1 MRITPEKCVQIVVA
15 CAVLHN
21 IAQKFGVPQP
31 DDTDDPEEP
40 IIDNDCNET
49 NDQPASAQAN
59 DEKSYHQ
66 HGKAIVNQ
74 LIKDCFGIL

>member
-1 MRITPEKCVQIVVA
+1 MPLSSTDCGLIVVA

-31 DDTDDPEEP
+31 DSIDDLEEP
-40 IIDNDCNET
+40 NIDNVC
-49 NDQPASAQAN
+49 NDQLTSAQPN

-66 HGKAIVNQ
+66 HRKAIVHQ
-74 LIKDCFGIL
+74 LIKDSFGILVL

>member
-1 MRITPEKCVQIVVA
+1 MRFSPEKCVQIVVA

-21 IAQKFGVPQP
+21 IAQNFGVPQP
-31 DDTDDPEEP
+31 DSSDDLEEPNIDTD
-40 IIDNDCNET
+40 C
-49 NDQPASAQAN
+49 NDQLATAQAK

-66 HGKAIVNQ
+66 HGKAIVHQ